1 MAFPGFKAN
10 HSENMSSEQADS
22 SAAGNEVIA
31 TERVKPNR
39 YEVYDNSKT
48 GKLVNSSL
56 ETSPS
61 QALATSAVGK
71 GLFRENPREKGI
83 KLHIKELAVPVRDNG
98 NLNSLLT
105 MERPKSAVCAEQGNL
120 CSLFGVSLNE
130 PLKYSRNVVNIKD
143 DMDKRNVN
151 RRRSSCS
158 DLKKSSRASDN

>member
-1 MAFPGFKAN
+1 
-10 HSENMSSEQADS
+10 MSSEQVDS

-31 TERVKPNR
+31 TERVQPNR

-48 GKLVNSSL
+48 GELV
-56 ETSPS
+56 TSPS
-61 QALATSAVGK
+61 QALAKNAVGK
-71 GLFRENPREKGI
+71 ALDRENPREKGV

-98 NLNSLLT
+98 NLNSVLT
-105 MERPKSAVCAEQGNL
+105 MQRPKSAVCAEQGNL

-130 PLKYSRNVVNIKD
+130 PLKYSRNAVNIKEV
-143 DMDKRNVN
+143 MDKHNVN

>member
-10 HSENMSSEQADS
+10 YSEGMSSEQADS

-48 GKLVNSSL
+48 SKLVNGSL
-56 ETSPS
+56 ETLPS

-71 GLFRENPREKGI
+71 GLDREKGV

-105 MERPKSAVCAEQGNL
+105 MQRPKSAVCAEQGNL

-143 DMDKRNVN
+143 VMDKRNVN

>member
-1 MAFPGFKAN
+1 
-10 HSENMSSEQADS
+10 MSSEQADG

-48 GKLVNSSL
+48 NELVNASL

-61 QALATSAVGK
+61 QALAKNRGAVGK
-71 GLFRENPREKGI
+71 ALDRENPREKGI

-98 NLNSLLT
+98 NLNSVLT
-105 MERPKSAVCAEQGNL
+105 MQRPKSAVCAEQGNL
-120 CSLFGVSLNE
+120 CSLFGVSLKE
-130 PLKYSRNVVNIKD
+130 PLKYSRNAVRVKD
-143 DMDKRNVN
+143 VMDKHNVN

>member
-1 MAFPGFKAN
+1 
-10 HSENMSSEQADS
+10 MSSEQADG

-39 YEVYDNSKT
+39 YVYGNSKT
-48 GKLVNSSL
+48 DELVNASL

-61 QALATSAVGK
+61 QALAKNRGAVGK
-71 GLFRENPREKGI
+71 TLDRENPREKGI

-98 NLNSLLT
+98 NLNSVLT
-105 MERPKSAVCAEQGNL
+105 MQRPKSAVCAEQGNL
-120 CSLFGVSLNE
+120 CSLFGVSLKE
-130 PLKYSRNVVNIKD
+130 PLKYSRNAVNVKD
-143 DMDKRNVN
+143 VMDKHNVN

>member
-1 MAFPGFKAN
+1 
-10 HSENMSSEQADS
+10 MSSEQADG

-39 YEVYDNSKT
+39 YEVYGNSKT
-48 GKLVNSSL
+48 DELVNASL

-61 QALATSAVGK
+61 QALAKNRGAVGK
-71 GLFRENPREKGI
+71 ALDREYPREKGI

-98 NLNSLLT
+98 NLNSVLT
-105 MERPKSAVCAEQGNL
+105 MQRPKSAVCAEQGNL
-120 CSLFGVSLNE
+120 CSLFGVSLKE
-130 PLKYSRNVVNIKD
+130 PLKYSRNAVNVKD
-143 DMDKRNVN
+143 VMDKHNVN

>member
-10 HSENMSSEQADS
+10 YSENMSSEQADS

-31 TERVKPNR
+31 TERAKPNR
-39 YEVYDNSKT
+39 YEVYDNTKT
-48 GKLVNSSL
+48 GELVNSSL

-61 QALATSAVGK
+61 QALAANAIGK
-71 GLFRENPREKGI
+71 GLHRENPREKGV

-105 MERPKSAVCAEQGNL
+105 MQRPKSAVCAVQGNL
-120 CSLFGVSLNE
+120 CSLLGVSLNE
-130 PLKYSRNVVNIKD
+130 PLKYSRNAVNIKD
-143 DMDKRNVN
+143 VMDKHNVN